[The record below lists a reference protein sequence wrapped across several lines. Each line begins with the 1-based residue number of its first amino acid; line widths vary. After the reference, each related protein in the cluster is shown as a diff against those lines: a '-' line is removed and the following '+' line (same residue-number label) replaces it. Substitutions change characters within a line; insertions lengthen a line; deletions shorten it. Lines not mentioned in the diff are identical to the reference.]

1 MSFSPINM
9 QRIFS
14 SFLIFSSREFPF
26 FLSLSPSSFLVLILL
41 SIVFLIFQYK
51 NLPTP
56 SLYSVFLSGRS
67 FYYKK
72 FITWKSLRIIT
83 ASITFTLSFTFFHY
97 YFLLPHNNR
106 YLQKYWSGSTGCGPV
121 VRLILVTKVTFMDF
135 MAYTTTIRV
144 NHYVGTILVQGQGLL
159 LAPVDCFLSNRDLTI
174 DKRIR
179 GVLHR
184 ASLL

>member
-1 MSFSPINM
+1 MGRRNIEYTYFSSFYITDIKFQRIQSLKPIIFSLSFSPINM

-26 FLSLSPSSFLVLILL
+26 FLSLPLLFLGLNFAFHRF
-41 SIVFLIFQYK
+41 SYFQYK

-56 SLYSVFLSGRS
+56 SFYSVFLSGRS

-106 YLQKYWSGSTGCGPV
+106 YLQKY
-121 VRLILVTKVTFMDF
+121 
-135 MAYTTTIRV
+135 
-144 NHYVGTILVQGQGLL
+144 
-159 LAPVDCFLSNRDLTI
+159 
-174 DKRIR
+174 
-179 GVLHR
+179 
-184 ASLL
+184 

>member
-26 FLSLSPSSFLVLILL
+26 FLSLPLLFLGLNFAFHRF
-41 SIVFLIFQYK
+41 SYFQYK

>member
-26 FLSLSPSSFLVLILL
+26 FLSLPLLFLGLNFAFHRF
-41 SIVFLIFQYK
+41 SYFQYK

-83 ASITFTLSFTFFHY
+83 ASISFTLSFTFFHY

-144 NHYVGTILVQGQGLL
+144 NHYVGTIYTRSGAGPVACSSWLL
-159 LAPVDCFLSNRDLTI
+159 FVKPRLNYR
-174 DKRIR
+174 
-179 GVLHR
+179 
-184 ASLL
+184 